1 MHRFLRHMLLL
12 VILHA
17 VVFCNAQDDEYV
29 SDTLASVSPPAM
41 EKKHGKCYTILQPD
55 PVVVRRVPQQKVN
68 ELKNDDAYWYA
79 NHVIEKKKKKEVQ
92 PPPSAN
98 KGLLDSAWFRNI
110 LWIIILCSFIGV
122 IIWYL
127 ASSNISL
134 FQKSA
139 RKIFD
144 DETYAEL
151 SDDIFSIQYEREI
164 QKAVDAKNYR
174 LATRFW
180 YLKTLTE
187 LSDKNIIQYG
197 PDKTNQD
204 YVNSLYGGRYYRDF
218 FQLTRNFEYTWYG
231 QFNLSAEAYELMRAE
246 FTKFKNSLS

>member
-1 MHRFLRHMLLL
+1 MLLL
-12 VILHA
+12 VMLHA
-17 VVFCNAQDDEYV
+17 VVFCHAQDDEYV
-29 SDTLASVSPPAM
+29 SDTIASVSPPMM
-41 EKKHGKCYTILQPD
+41 EKEHGSFYTILQTD
-55 PVVVRRVPQQKVN
+55 PVAVRRVPRQKVD

-79 NHVIEKKKKKEVQ
+79 NQVIEKKKKKQVQ

-98 KGLLDSAWFRNI
+98 KGLLDAAWFRNI

-144 DETYAEL
+144 EEAETEL
-151 SDDIFSIQYEREI
+151 SDDIFSIQYDKEI

-174 LATRFW
+174 LATRLW
-180 YLKTLTE
+180 YLETLTE
-187 LSDKNIIQYG
+187 LSDRNIIEYG
-197 PDKTNQD
+197 HDKTNQD
-204 YVNSLYGGRYYRDF
+204 YVNSLYGGKYYRDF
-218 FQLTRNFEYTWYG
+218 FRLTRNFEYTWYG
-231 QFNLSAEAYELMRAE
+231 QFNLSAEAYELMRAD